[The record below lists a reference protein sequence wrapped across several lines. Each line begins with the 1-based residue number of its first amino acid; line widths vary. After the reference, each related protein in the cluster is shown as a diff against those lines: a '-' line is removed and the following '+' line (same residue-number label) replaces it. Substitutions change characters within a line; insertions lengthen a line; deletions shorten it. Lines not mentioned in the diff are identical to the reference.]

1 MMKVNGDM
9 TGSATFSEDCL
20 YRYTLEREWKS
31 GDGTCL
37 FIMLNPSTATAEEND
52 NTIRRCIGYAMD
64 WGYQRL
70 AVGNLFALRSTD
82 PKGLLDVADPVGPD
96 NDEWLQQLHADA
108 AEAVG
113 AWGATK
119 WAQARGARVLEMFPD
134 LKCLGTTAG
143 GSPKHPLYLPKTLTP
158 VEISPEERK

>member
-1 MMKVNGDM
+1 MMKLSDDM
-9 TGSATFSEDCL
+9 TGSATFSEDGI
-20 YRYTLEREWKS
+20 YRYTLEREWQS
-31 GDGTCL
+31 GEGTCL

-52 NTIRRCIGYAMD
+52 PTIRRCIGYAMD

-70 AVGNLFALRSTD
+70 AVGNIFALRSTD
-82 PKGLLDVADPVGPD
+82 PKGLLDHPDPVGPD
-96 NDEWLQQLHADA
+96 NDDWLRHLYEEA

-113 AWGATK
+113 AWGAFPK
-119 WAQARGARVLEMFPD
+119 AAERGAAVLEMFPD

-143 GSPKHPLYLPKTLTP
+143 GSPKHPLYLAKTLTP